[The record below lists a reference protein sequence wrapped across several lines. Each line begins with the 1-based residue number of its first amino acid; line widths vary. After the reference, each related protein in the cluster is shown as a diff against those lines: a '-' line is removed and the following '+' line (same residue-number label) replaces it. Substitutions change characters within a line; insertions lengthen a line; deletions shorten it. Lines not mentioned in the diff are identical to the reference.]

1 MDYIALP
8 TPNTSGSISLE
19 ETLGRRRSVRQFDG
33 TPLSLEQLGQ
43 ILWAAHGITDA
54 EGRRTTPSAGATDPL
69 LVFVATPEGLYRYD
83 AAGHR
88 LEVLAKEDRFA
99 GIAEAARDDRIE
111 PAGAVIA
118 IVADERP
125 TVDRYGGRG
134 SRYVLLEVGHAA
146 QNVLLQVV
154 TLGLAAYP
162 VGSFDDAA
170 VAAQFSLESG
180 QEPLYL
186 IPVGH
191 PA

>member
-1 MDYIALP
+1 MDHIRLPSPATVSSTSIEEAL
-8 TPNTSGSISLE
+8 S
-19 ETLGRRRSVRQFDG
+19 RRRSVREFDG

-54 EGRRTTPSAGATDPL
+54 EGRHAAPSAGATDPL
-69 LVFVATPEGLYRYD
+69 LVLAATPEGLYRYD

-88 LEVLAKEDRFA
+88 LEVAAEGDRLA
-99 GIAEAARDDRIE
+99 GVAEAARDDRIRR
-111 PAGAVIA
+111 AGAVVAIA
-118 IVADERP
+118 ADERP
-125 TVDRYGGRG
+125 TVERYGERG
-134 SRYVLLEVGHAA
+134 HRYVLLEVGHAA
-146 QNVLLQVV
+146 ENVLLQVV
-154 TLGLAAYP
+154 ALGLGAYP

-170 VAAQFSLESG
+170 VAAQLSLEAD